1 MLQRLVV
8 IAMGLMCVAA
18 SSGCGTSHSVAGG
31 TKGMLKVGSEAISE
45 IQLTVHRVEGGSTKP
60 IGFAVTTADGSF
72 ELLKT
77 GASGA
82 LWLTPGEYRFT
93 IESIGAPIKFPKEF
107 GQPEST
113 PLKAVWS
120 ASDRNLTLEG
130 PASTSTR

>member
-1 MLQRLVV
+1 MLPRRVV
-8 IAMGLMCVAA
+8 IAMGWVCVAA
-18 SSGCGTSHSVAGG
+18 LPGCGGSQSVAGG
-31 TKGMLKVGSEAISE
+31 TKGVLKVGGEAISE
-45 IQLTVHRVEGGSTKP
+45 IQLTVHQVEGGSTKP
-60 IGFAVTTADGSF
+60 VGFAVTTADGSF

-93 IESIGAPIKFPKEF
+93 IESIGAPIQFPQEF

-120 ASDRNLTLEG
+120 ANNRELTLEG
-130 PASTSTR
+130 PAPTSTR